1 MQTTQYG
8 GFAAFFRS
16 FLVSNDRAA
25 AARLLP
31 DSAIPASIPR
41 TELAYLQALR
51 ETGAT
56 GLEPAT
62 SGVTGRVGQ
71 QRASA
76 AELSS
81 QAQGVIGIGGHRDA
95 GCKSG
100 SANFRFHVRQELRFS
115 DGTPLAAGNWPPDYP
130 GASAPYTPSMAPCP
144 SCGHENPEEA
154 SFCNA
159 CGTSLSATEIAREQR
174 KVVTVLFCDLVGSTA
189 LGESTDP
196 EALRARMRRYF
207 EDLRAIV
214 ERHGGVVEKFVGDA
228 VMAVF
233 GIPVS
238 HEDDALRA
246 VRAASEMRAA
256 IAEHGLEARIGVNT
270 GGVVVGGEGETLV
283 TGDAVNVA
291 ARLEQAAAS
300 GETLIGAETRL
311 LVRGA
316 VRVEPVAPLALKG
329 KSDPVAAFRLLEVV
343 AGAPSLARHFET
355 PLIGRER
362 ERQRLWRDYE
372 DAIADRTCR
381 FFTLLG
387 PAGIGKSRLV
397 ADFLER
403 VQGAADVLRGRCLP
417 YGEGITY
424 WPLVEM
430 LIAIGVEPV
439 SVIGTSPPETQL
451 AFRRLL
457 EARAAERPQVVVID
471 DLQWAEPVFI
481 DLVEHIADLSRDAPI
496 FLLCVARTELLDV
509 RPGWGGGKL
518 NTTSLLLEPLG
529 ADECDELMERLVG
542 GGALDAPLR
551 ERIMT
556 ASAGNPLFV
565 EEMLAMVREHRGN
578 GEIAIPPTIH
588 ALLQARIDS
597 LDGDVR
603 GVMERGAVEGEV
615 FHRGAVA
622 ELSPDLLRP
631 AVESHLAT
639 LVRKELIRATSPTF
653 PEDEGFRFRHLL
665 IRDAAYES
673 LPKATRAELHERF
686 ANWLST
692 HDLVEGDE
700 IVGYHLEQAHR
711 YRAELDGSDATL
723 DGLARRA
730 STYLA
735 AAGREALER
744 GDFNAGR
751 SLFGRAT
758 SLLPEHDEARL
769 ALAPDFADALLES
782 NYNEAWDVLSKARE
796 AVDPGTRAHAA
807 VSMAT
812 IRLGTGHA
820 GSSEDSEA
828 WQNEARTVF
837 EESGD
842 EYGLARYWW
851 SVAMD
856 SWNTLRVQE
865 TADACERAFAHLER
879 AGDRGARLRGTL
891 RSRLGSC
898 YYNGP
903 MPVNEALERIRA
915 LGAGEHR
922 LLPEAWLSLEIGR
935 LCAMKGDAERARE
948 LWSGAR
954 QVYVD
959 AGLLL
964 SAGSFAQGG
973 AQLAFRAGDFRL
985 EEARLREGLEI
996 LEEIGERAF
1005 HSTQALMLA
1014 ECLYRA
1020 GADDREIE
1028 ELCAKARE
1036 TTAGEDLVNFVWLD
1050 MVSGLLHVRR
1060 GEYEQAEE
1068 RSRRAVALAEK
1079 TDHHF
1084 ARSHPRAYLA
1094 EVLARSGRSEEAAEV
1109 AAEAFEIFEAKGDVT
1124 AAAQFRSRLSSLG
1137 VEAV

>member
-1 MQTTQYG
+1 
-8 GFAAFFRS
+8 
-16 FLVSNDRAA
+16 
-25 AARLLP
+25 
-31 DSAIPASIPR
+31 
-41 TELAYLQALR
+41 
-51 ETGAT
+51 
-56 GLEPAT
+56 
-62 SGVTGRVGQ
+62 
-71 QRASA
+71 
-76 AELSS
+76 
-81 QAQGVIGIGGHRDA
+81 
-95 GCKSG
+95 
-100 SANFRFHVRQELRFS
+100 
-115 DGTPLAAGNWPPDYP
+115 
-130 GASAPYTPSMAPCP
+130 MAPCP

-154 SFCNA
+154 SFCSA
-159 CGTSLSATEIAREQR
+159 CGTPLSATEIAREQR
-174 KVVTVLFCDLVGSTA
+174 KVVSVVFCDLVGSTA

-270 GGVVVGGEGETLV
+270 GEVVVGGQGETLV

-300 GETLIGAETRL
+300 GEALIGAETHL
-311 LVRGA
+311 LVRDA
-316 VRVEPVAPLALKG
+316 VQVEPVEPLALKG
-329 KSDPVAAFRLLEVV
+329 KSDPVEAFRLLEVV

-355 PLIGRER
+355 PLVGRGR

-372 DAIADRTCR
+372 DTIADRTCR
-381 FFTLLG
+381 LFTLLG

-403 VQGAADVLRGRCLP
+403 VERAADVLRGRCLP

-430 LIAIGVEPV
+430 LIAIGVEPD

-457 EARAAERPQVVVID
+457 EARAAERAQVLVVD

-509 RPGWGGGKL
+509 RSGWGGGKL

-529 ADECDELMERLVG
+529 VDECDELMERLVG
-542 GGALDAPLR
+542 GAALDAPLR

-565 EEMLAMVREHRGN
+565 EEMLAMVRERRGDR
-578 GEIAIPPTIH
+578 EIAVPPTIH

-622 ELSPDLLRP
+622 ELSPDLLPP

-639 LVRKELIRATSPTF
+639 LIRKEFIRATSPTF

-700 IVGYHLEQAHR
+700 LVGYHLEQAHR
-711 YRAELDGSDATL
+711 YRAELDGSDAAL

-735 AAGREALER
+735 AAGRGALER

-758 SLLPEHDEARL
+758 SLLPEDDEARL
-769 ALAPDFADALLES
+769 AFAPDFADALLES
-782 NYNEAWDVLSKARE
+782 NSDEAWKVLSAARR
-796 AVDPGTRAHAA
+796 AGVPGTRAHAA

-812 IRLGTGHA
+812 MRLGRGHA
-820 GSSEDSEA
+820 SSFEDAES
-828 WQNEARTVF
+828 WRNEALAVF

-842 EYGLARYWW
+842 EYGLGRYWW
-851 SVAMD
+851 SVAME
-856 SWNTLRVQE
+856 SFWVRLRVQE
-865 TADACERAFAHLER
+865 TVEAGERALAHLER
-879 AGDRGARLRGTL
+879 AGEKGARLRGTL

-903 MPVNEALERIRA
+903 MPVDEALERIQA
-915 LGAGEHR
+915 LGTREHG
-922 LLPEAWLSLEIGR
+922 LLEEAWSSADLGR
-935 LCAMKGDAERARE
+935 LHAMKGEVELARE
-948 LWSGAR
+948 LWSDGR

-964 SAGSFAQGG
+964 SAASFAQGG
-973 AQLAFRAGDFRL
+973 AQIAFRAGDL
-985 EEARLREGLEI
+985 HSEEALLRDSLEI
-996 LEEIGERAF
+996 LEGIGERAF
-1005 HSTQALMLA
+1005 YSTQALQLA

-1020 GADDREIE
+1020 GADVREIE
-1028 ELCAKARE
+1028 ALCAKARE
-1036 TTAGEDLVNFVWLD
+1036 TTPAEDLVNFVWLD
-1050 MVSGLLHVRR
+1050 MVSGLLHARR

-1068 RSRRAVALAEK
+1068 YSRRAVALTET
-1079 TDHHF
+1079 TDFHF
-1084 ARSHPRAYLA
+1084 ARSYPRAYLA
-1094 EVLARSGRSEEAAEV
+1094 EVLALSSRDEEAVGV

-1137 VEAV
+1137 VEVV